1 MLSRIILLMCL
12 SITLFNRLP
21 AQNLESGVSSMLA
34 ASRKES
40 IQQPVYTL
48 QFTIPAEKDKAISAN
63 ETIAFTLVNPVADS
77 LEIDFKQAS
86 DHLLS
91 LQVNDKPAA
100 IIHRQEHLLIAP
112 SLLQKGTNRIR
123 IGFIAGNESLN
134 RNNDYLY
141 ALFVPDRARTVFP
154 CFDQPDL
161 KAVFNLGLV
170 VPKGWQALANAVLK
184 DSSSTETSTTYQ
196 FAPSDT
202 LPTYLF
208 SFTAGKYAVVEQ
220 QGMRFLY
227 RETDSAKIARSVDSV
242 FRLHREAIE
251 FLSGWT
257 GIPFPFQKVGF
268 VAIPAFQFGGMEH
281 PGVVQYNAPGLFLD
295 ATSTKDQLIARS
307 SVIAHETAHM
317 WFGDLVTMQWFN
329 DVWMKEVF
337 ANFMADKVSGQL
349 MGRETFSQKFL
360 LDHTPAAFG
369 VDRTPGA
376 NPIRQQL
383 DNLQEAGTMYGNI
396 IYHKAPIMMRQLE
409 LLMGEKP
416 FQAGVREYLQR
427 YRYSNAAWDDL
438 IAILSKHTKE
448 NLQQWN
454 KVWAY
459 RPGRP
464 VFSFHINKAV
474 LTIQQKA
481 ETGAAATW
489 PQQFEMALLY
499 GDSIQ
504 TKQVAMNAAE
514 LKLPLAKQPDAI
526 LFNSGGAG
534 YGLFPAFVSDRIFAL
549 QNPVQRAAAY
559 INAYENMLAGS
570 KLSAD
575 MLIQFL
581 SKGLLRET
589 NELNLRL
596 ITGYCSNL
604 FWQFLPPE
612 KREILGVALEQ
623 TLWSAMERQKETN
636 NKKILFQAFS
646 GIFTSPAA
654 FSKLKNIWQQ
664 QQAPEGIKLSE
675 DDYTSLACALA
686 LRADTTNTFVK
697 EQIERISNTDRKARL
712 QFLQPALSPDSLLR
726 DQFFESLHDL
736 NNRRKEAWIGSAL
749 SYLNHPLR
757 QHTFEKHLPESLN
770 MLETIQQTGDIFFP
784 QNWLGSIF
792 GNYQSATAWNV
803 VETFLQTHPD
813 YNPKLKAKIL
823 QTTDNLHR
831 ASLSVLSNKY

>member
-1 MLSRIILLMCL
+1 MQRIALLL
-12 SITLFNRLP
+12 LLTIFTTETK
-21 AQNLESGVSSMLA
+21 AQAPEKGVSATLA
-34 ASRKES
+34 SFRKKTIS
-40 IQQPVYTL
+40 KPSYTISL
-48 QFTIPAEKDKAISAN
+48 VIPAEKESKIAGE
-63 ETIAFTLVNPVADS
+63 ETIAFTLTTSMADS
-77 LEIDFKQAS
+77 LAIDFKQPS

-91 LQVNDKPAA
+91 LTVNGTPGT
-100 IIHRQEHLLIAP
+100 ITLRNEHILVAP
-112 SLLQKGTNRIR
+112 SLLHIGTNAIN
-123 IGFIAGNESLN
+123 IQFIAGNESLN

-161 KAVFNLGLV
+161 KAVFSLQLN
-170 VPKGWQALANAVLK
+170 VPSGWQALANAVLK
-184 DSSSTETSTTYQ
+184 DSSSTETTTTYQ

-208 SFTAGKYAVVEQ
+208 SFTAGKYSVAEQ

-242 FRLHREAIE
+242 FRLHRETIQ

-295 ATSTKDQLIARS
+295 GTATKDQLIARS

-349 MGRETFSQKFL
+349 MGMETFNQKFL

-376 NPIRQQL
+376 NPVRQQL

-409 LLMGEKP
+409 LLMGEQA
-416 FQAGVREYLQR
+416 FQSGVREYLAR
-427 YRYSNAAWDDL
+427 YQYSNARWDDL
-438 IAILSKHTKE
+438 IGILAQHTSAD
-448 NLQQWN
+448 LQQWN

-464 VFSFHINKAV
+464 VFDFQIKGMQLLISQHAESGLPAV
-474 LTIQQKA
+474 
-481 ETGAAATW
+481 W
-489 PQQFEMALLY
+489 PQQFDIALFY
-499 GDSIQ
+499 GDSIV
-504 TKQVAMNAAE
+504 TRNLTMKSANAA
-514 LKLPLAKQPDAI
+514 LRLAQKPDGI
-526 LFNSGGAG
+526 IVNSGGQG
-534 YGLFPAFVSDRIFAL
+534 YGLFPAILSEKIYSAKR
-549 QNPVQRAAAY
+549 PVTRAACY
-559 INAYENMLAGS
+559 INAYENMLAA
-570 KLSAD
+570 KRIVPAQLLA
-575 MLIQFL
+575 FL
-581 SKGLLRET
+581 VKGFEAET

-596 ITGYCSNL
+596 IAGYSSNI
-604 FWQFLPPE
+604 FWQFLSE
-612 KREILGVALEQ
+612 KERAEAGPALELA
-623 TLWSAMERQKETN
+623 LWSAIGHQSAIN
-636 NKKILFQAFS
+636 NRKILFQACT
-646 GIFTSPAA
+646 GIFTSVG
-654 FSKLKNIWQQ
+654 SYKELLHIWQE
-664 QQAPEGIKLSE
+664 QQAPAGIKLSE

-686 LRADTTNTFVK
+686 LRTDTSNTLV
-697 EQIERISNTDRKARL
+697 EQQIARISNPDRKARL
-712 QFLQPALSPDSLLR
+712 QFLQPALSPDSAVR
-726 DQFFESLHDL
+726 DRFFESLHDL
-736 NNRRKEAWIGSAL
+736 ANRRKEAWTGAAL

-757 QHTFEKHLPESLN
+757 QHTFTKHLSESLN

-792 GNYQSATAWNV
+792 GNYQSVAAWEV
-803 VETFLQTHPD
+803 VTKFLQSHPN

-823 QTTDNLHR
+823 QATDNLHR
-831 ASLSVLSNKY
+831 AAVSFK